1 MGGDSKWRQWFGTIR
16 IALSLIASALV
27 VFWIILKSALRRHAD
42 VDEARGRAEED
53 LDAVKRAEETG
64 DAEWIRRD
72 ILRRAQRRN
81 GDGT

>member
-42 VDEARGRAEED
+42 VDEARSRASADTEAVNRAEKE
-53 LDAVKRAEETG
+53 G
-64 DAEWIRRD
+64 DAEWLRRD
-72 ILRRAQRRN
+72 ILRRAQRHN

>member
-53 LDAVKRAEETG
+53 LGAVGRAEKEG
-64 DAEWIRRD
+64 DAEWIKRD
-72 ILRRAQRRN
+72 LLRRSRGRN
-81 GDGT
+81 GDGK